1 MVIVEELQG
10 TWATGSTLYKITKR
24 IELSNDIFNPHGTY
38 KFLENSNQESHLY
51 VRSKLD
57 FFQQSISAISQIIS
71 WLKHYE
77 NGNKKKYP

>member
-1 MVIVEELQG
+1 MCNEVVIVEELQG

-38 KFLENSNQESHLY
+38 KFLKNSNQESHY

-57 FFQQSISAISQIIS
+57 FFFNNQSQQSAK
-71 WLKHYE
+71 LFHR
-77 NGNKKKYP
+77 